1 MIRKI
6 IKKSCSL
13 VLAITLVVSLS
24 VNAFAGAPSLQ
35 RESAQKNLGTAYAQ
49 IMSYASQNNI
59 ELGMSLEDFAKNY
72 DGQPVK
78 DYLNAY
84 YSVLQPESA
93 GIQSSS
99 SSGGSSYYYNTG
111 TSCPT
116 QADYSRYN
124 LLSVVRKGDVIF
136 EANGGY
142 GITGHI
148 AIVEGIYSRNDG
160 TGRKYIRLIEAI
172 SNSEGGVTRSILDD
186 TRVDEK
192 AVTILR
198 VSGAT
203 SSKINAAVSFCQG
216 ELGSSYFLDF
226 AKDHS
231 ASETD
236 WYCSELVWAAYYN
249 QGINIEVGGLHGE
262 PGVTPRDIRR
272 CKLTYEVAYSAQ

>member
-1 MIRKI
+1 MIRKLL
-6 IKKSCSL
+6 KKSCSL
-13 VLAITLVVSLS
+13 ALAITLVVSLS

-35 RESAQKNLGTAYAQ
+35 RESVQKNLGTAYAQ
-49 IMSYASQNNI
+49 VMSYTSRNNI
-59 ELGMSLEDFAKNY
+59 ELGMSLDDFAQNY
-72 DGQPVK
+72 DGWLVK
-78 DYLNAY
+78 DYLSSY
-84 YSVLQPESA
+84 YAVLQPESA
-93 GIQSSS
+93 KVQSSS

-111 TSCPT
+111 TSCPA
-116 QADYSRYN
+116 QANYNRYN
-124 LLSVVRKGDVIF
+124 LLNVVQKGDVIF

-160 TGRKYIRLIEAI
+160 TGRKYIRLIEAL

-192 AVTILR
+192 AVAILR

-203 SSKINAAVSFCQG
+203 SSKINGAVSFCQG

-262 PGVTPRDIRR
+262 PGVTPRDIRK
-272 CKLTYEVAYSAQ
+272 CKLTYEVAYSAH

>member
-1 MIRKI
+1 MIRNLLRKT
-6 IKKSCSL
+6 CSL
-13 VLAITLVVSLS
+13 VLAIALIASLS
-24 VNAFAGAPSLQ
+24 VTAFAGAPTLQ
-35 RESAQKNLGTAYAQ
+35 KASAEKDLRIAYEELLAH
-49 IMSYASQNNI
+49 AGENNI
-59 ELGMSLEDFAKNY
+59 ELGMSFDDFVNNY
-72 DGQPVK
+72 DGQPIK

-84 YSVLQPESA
+84 YSVLQPEPA
-93 GIQSSS
+93 ELRS
-99 SSGGSSYYYNTG
+99 SSGGGSKYYYNTG
-111 TSCPT
+111 TSCPS
-116 QADYSRYN
+116 QANYDKYN
-124 LLSVVRKGDVIF
+124 LLSVIRKGDVIF

-160 TGRKYIRLIEAI
+160 TGRKYIRVIEAI

-186 TRVDEK
+186 TRVDDK

-203 SSKINAAVSFCQG
+203 TSKINSAVSFCQG

-272 CKLTYEVAYSAQ
+272 CSLTYEVAYSKR

>member
-1 MIRKI
+1 MIRKLLR
-6 IKKSCSL
+6 KSCSL
-13 VLAITLVVSLS
+13 ALAIILVASLS
-24 VNAFAGAPSLQ
+24 LSAFAVAPTS
-35 RESAQKNLGTAYAQ
+35 QKETVRNPLRIAYEQVVAYAKE
-49 IMSYASQNNI
+49 NNI
-59 ELGMSLEDFAKNY
+59 ELGMSFDDFVNNY
-72 DGQPVK
+72 DGQPIEEYV
-78 DYLNAY
+78 NAY

-93 GIQSSS
+93 AVR
-99 SSGGSSYYYNTG
+99 SSGGSKYYYNTG
-111 TSCPT
+111 TSCPS
-116 QADYSRYN
+116 QANYNKYN
-124 LLSVVRKGDVIF
+124 LLSVVKKGDVIF
-136 EANGGY
+136 EANGGF

-148 AIVEGIYSRNDG
+148 AIVEGIYNRNDG
-160 TGRKYIRLIEAI
+160 TGRKYIRVIEAI

-186 TRVDEK
+186 TRVDDK

-203 SSKINAAVSFCQG
+203 TTKINSAVSFCQG

-262 PGVTPRDIRR
+262 PGVTPRDIRN
-272 CKLTYEVAYSAQ
+272 CSLTYEVAYSRK